1 MDRENLKKV
10 GGAVLVVAGVGFG
23 FWFSLIL
30 ADVITFVW
38 AFLSIGN
45 VLEGRGVNEYIAKLV
60 AVAFAGSIC
69 WFANRILYYA
79 IKRDKRWVPIV
90 AAIMV
95 AWFVVMY
102 IVSSPYS
109 GSPINPFNGKAQQC
123 YRDQYGV
130 IHLIGRGAEAGPYG
144 EAVKPCS
151 AEDAQ
156 EYQRQSGGSG
166 ISFLGKW
173 LFGDQPEAMALRA
186 DVEQVEILPDKTVVH
201 FAVTRINNFRAGRFY
216 RPNGWNYLA
225 DESGQTYDLTKDNG
239 EYPNWVDAQTHK
251 DFDNSDKPHADT
263 KIVRPDEVY
272 RFTAEYSPLRS
283 GIHHLRLHDSRFGE
297 ANLDYV
303 LSQGQIARAQAD
315 AAAVVQA
322 QAQADAEAQQA
333 RADAETQRIQAIA
346 DAQAKAQ
353 AAEAEA
359 RNRAASAPQPMEQAR
374 IEQTQAQAPPAP
386 VPCPPDP
393 PPPQPG
399 HLSLP
404 SVAFRVIS
412 AGCVPAPTPQ
422 PTQHQEADRSRSSSV
437 PQPSRRIS
445 FPMSA
450 PFYPHVIDIG
460 NGFTMEVINREIFP
474 KKLYVAHV
482 SEKDV
487 SPDGITFVRWVG
499 DYVVY
504 GQGGVDRIR

>member
-10 GGAVLVVAGVGFG
+10 GGAVLVVAGVGVG

-30 ADVITFVW
+30 ADVVIFAWV
-38 AFLSIGN
+38 FLSIDN
-45 VLEGRGVNEYIAKLV
+45 MLEGRGVNEYAAKL
-60 AVAFAGSIC
+60 AAAAFAGSIG
-69 WFANRILYYA
+69 WFANRILYYV

-102 IVSSPYS
+102 VVSSPYS

-173 LFGDQPEAMALRA
+173 FFGDQPEPMALHA
-186 DVEQVEILPDKTVVH
+186 DVEQVEVLPNETIHH
-201 FAVTRINNFRAGRFY
+201 FAENPINNCRAGGFK
-216 RPNGWNYLA
+216 RPHGGDYLS
-225 DESGQTYDLTKDNG
+225 DETGQTYDLSKDNA
-239 EYPNWVDAQTHK
+239 EYPDWVNAKDHK
-251 DFDNSDKPHADT
+251 DYDYSGEQHAET
-263 KIVRPDEVY
+263 RIIRPDETY
-272 RFTAEYSPLRS
+272 RFTEEYSALKQ

-297 ANLDYV
+297 LDLDYV
-303 LSQGQIARAQAD
+303 LAQGQIARAQAD
-315 AAAVVQA
+315 ADAVAAVQA
-322 QAQADAEAQQA
+322 QAKADADARVLADARIKQAQDEAEAQ
-333 RADAETQRIQAIA
+333 
-346 DAQAKAQ
+346 AQ
-353 AAEAEA
+353 AEAEA
-359 RNRAASAPQPMEQAR
+359 RNRAVPAPEPVQQTRVEQA
-374 IEQTQAQAPPAP
+374 QTPPTP

-393 PPPQPG
+393 PPPPPG
-399 HLSLP
+399 YLSLP
-404 SVAFRVIS
+404 SVAFRSIPE
-412 AGCVPAPTPQ
+412 GCVPATIPRSTQ
-422 PTQHQEADRSRSSSV
+422 PQEADRSRSSSV
-437 PQPSRRIS
+437 PQPSRRIN
-445 FPMSA
+445 FPISA
-450 PFYPHVIDIG
+450 PSYPRVIDIG
-460 NGFTMEVINREIFP
+460 NGFVMEVINRKYYP
-474 KKLYVAHV
+474 QKLYVAHV

-487 SPDGITFVRWVG
+487 SPDGIVFMRWVG

-504 GQGGVDRIR
+504 EQGSVDRIR